1 MGLLINGIWHD
12 QWYIS
17 QNGEFVR
24 ENAQYRNWITANGQ
38 PGPSGE
44 GGFAAELGRYHL
56 FVSLACPWAH
66 RTLIFRRLKNL
77 ERYIGITIVDSKMLE
92 HGWVFSEVSQ
102 NNPIPDI
109 QYLYQLYTRVKPDY
123 TGRVTVPVLW
133 DKQRNTIVS
142 NESSEIIRMFN
153 SAFNALTNNKLDFYP
168 ETLRG
173 EIDAINTAVYHDF
186 NNGVYR
192 AGFATKQSVYEKA
205 YDQVFARLDILENL
219 LSTQRYLAG
228 EQLTEADWRLFT
240 TLIRFD
246 CVYYSHFKLN
256 KQRIEDYPNLANYLW
271 ELYQIPGIADT
282 VNFTHIKT
290 HYYYSHSTINPTRI
304 IPKGPELDYTRPHN
318 RG

>member
-77 ERYIGITIVDSKMLE
+77 ERYIGITIVDPKMLE

-168 ETLRG
+168 KTLRG

-256 KQRIEDYPNLANYLW
+256 KQRIEDYPNLANYLR